1 MTSISLHG
9 RVAVKPGAHRSLKTL
24 IATLQPDSDDVIA
37 IEQGILNIQI
47 GNCDAPSGFHEIAC
61 NAVAAF
67 CEKYATAGAVFD
79 FDGSALVVG
88 PGPQARKAAHA
99 SYLAGRIHALTSEL
113 ERVLKSA

>member
-1 MTSISLHG
+1 MTSISLYG
-9 RVAVKPGAHRSLKTL
+9 RVPVKPSAQKSLKTL

-47 GNCDAPSGFHEIAC
+47 GNCDAPSGFHAIAC

-88 PGPQARKAAHA
+88 PDPQARKDAHA
-99 SYLAGRIHALTSEL
+99 SYLSDRIRALKSEL
-113 ERVLKSA
+113 ERVLKSG